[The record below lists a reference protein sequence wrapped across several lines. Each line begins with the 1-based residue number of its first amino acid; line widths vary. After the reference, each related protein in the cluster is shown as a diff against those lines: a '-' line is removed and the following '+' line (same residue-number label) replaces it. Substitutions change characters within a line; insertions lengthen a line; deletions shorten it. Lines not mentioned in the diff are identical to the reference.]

1 MSIQAGDIAPD
12 FEQDTING
20 SIRFH
25 EWMGRSWCILFCQ
38 PRQNGRRTL
47 DGAAPELV
55 QIARL
60 KPEWNRRGI
69 KVVGLA
75 VDPADSPEGRAGGD
89 WVLNFPVIAD
99 ADGTVSAL
107 YGAAGAGGT
116 LLRRIYII
124 DPNKKVRLV
133 RTFPTGTVC
142 DFNEM
147 LSMIEC
153 LQHADAMSRGG
164 LRN

>member
-1 MSIQAGDIAPD
+1 MSIRAGDIAPD

-38 PRQNGRRTL
+38 PRQPGRRSL
-47 DGAAPELV
+47 DGGAPELA

-75 VDPADSPEGRAGGD
+75 VDPADGANDRDG
-89 WVLNFPVIAD
+89 WMLNFPVIAD

-107 YGAAGAGGT
+107 YSAAGAMQ
-116 LLRRIYII
+116 LRRIYVI
-124 DPNKKVRLV
+124 DPDKKVRLV
-133 RTFPTGTVC
+133 RTFPAGALC

-147 LSMIEC
+147 LSMVEC
-153 LQHADAMSRGG
+153 LQLANAPSGNG
-164 LRN
+164 LCN

>member
-1 MSIQAGDIAPD
+1 MGIQAGDIAPD

-38 PRQNGRRTL
+38 SQLGKSRT
-47 DGAAPELV
+47 GTGEMAE
-55 QIARL
+55 IARL
-60 KPEWNRRGI
+60 KPEWNRRGV

-75 VDPADSPEGRAGGD
+75 VDPVVGANDGSGD
-89 WVLNFPVIAD
+89 GWTLNFPVIAD

-107 YGAAGAGGT
+107 YGEPTSSAE
-116 LLRRIYII
+116 LLPRRIYVI
-124 DPNKKVRLV
+124 DPDKKVRLV
-133 RTFPTGTVC
+133 RTFPSGTRC
-142 DFNEM
+142 DFQELLRM
-147 LSMIEC
+147 VEC
-153 LQHADAMSRGG
+153 LQLADAPSGGG